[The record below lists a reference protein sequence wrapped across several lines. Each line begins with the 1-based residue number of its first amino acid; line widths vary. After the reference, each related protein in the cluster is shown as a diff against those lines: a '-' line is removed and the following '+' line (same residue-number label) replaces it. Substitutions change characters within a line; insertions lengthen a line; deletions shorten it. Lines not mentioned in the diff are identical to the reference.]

1 MTSLIPLI
9 LQLGGVEEKSI
20 FQEETLKISKIKFV
34 KKSKKFSKKNRKFS
48 GKTLNIFRKKS
59 KNVEK

>member
-1 MTSLIPLI
+1 M
-9 LQLGGVEEKSI
+9 QLGGVKEKSI